1 MFKLGGKK
9 CGCHGQ
15 HMTFEKILKHGK
27 LDIEEVWTK
36 LFNLDVQGQL
46 MKAGK
51 KKNSI
56 LRRENQRLIGRILDV
71 ANSMMTAKPTQVNS

>member
-51 KKNSI
+51 KKSI
-56 LRRENQRLIGRILDV
+56 L
-71 ANSMMTAKPTQVNS
+71 